1 MFVFDMLTN
10 KYWVGQIFSSEP
22 LRLSSGGA
30 DQEVGD
36 HCVKQPAI
44 AIFAVALSLLLFTSI
59 YHFCFYFSFFL
70 IFTFDLLLRI
80 LQLKHFYF
88 YQCDL
93 FLWKIKRWK
102 IWNMFNFLN
111 LPGPFIMIVI
121 VIVMLKVGED
131 IWRPEVGKSLA
142 ASHSAMNSFSTMQL
156 LSCCNYICLH
166 AMPLLVPQLQ
176 LQLLGNLTR
185 PLLQLALEIWI
196 SHWFHCR
203 ESIFWSLY
211 GSRVSLTLI
220 Q

>member
-1 MFVFDMLTN
+1 MLTK
-10 KYWVGQIFSSEP
+10 KYWVGPIFSSEP

-44 AIFAVALSLLLFTSI
+44 FAVALSLSLFTSI

-70 IFTFDLLLRI
+70 IFSFDLLLRI

-111 LPGPFIMIVI
+111 LPGPVIMK
-121 VIVMLKVGED
+121 VMVMVKIGED

-166 AMPLLVPQLQ
+166 AV
-176 LQLLGNLTR
+176 
-185 PLLQLALEIWI
+185 PLLQFALEIWI
-196 SHWFHCR
+196 WHWFHCR

-211 GSRVSLTLI
+211 GSRVLPTLI